1 MSLRNDPPRVAVFS
15 PDLLLTVTIESQSSP
30 GAGGSSELHVHAGGQ
45 GVWVARMVRELGAI
59 PVLCALI
66 GGETGDALAPLL
78 PALRGDLRLVPST
91 GSSGGYVVDHRG
103 GERQLVASSLR
114 PAPHRHEI
122 DDLVTSTV
130 AAALSSSV
138 LVVCNPFPAEGFP
151 EDVYET
157 ITADVKS
164 GGVPVLIDL
173 SSPRLERTLGCGPDL
188 VKLNDWE
195 LAEYVRGP
203 VDGPRAL
210 AAAERLRAA
219 GAQNVVVTRGGGPI
233 LVLAGPEAAY
243 EIQPPDLRRGYR
255 EGCGD
260 TMMGATAAAWA
271 AGKSPLDAIVLG
283 AAAGAVNYMRRGL
296 GTGRRA
302 AVEEM
307 TRQISARPL
316 LKTAA

>member
-1 MSLRNDPPRVAVFS
+1 MPAPDDPPRIAVFS
-15 PDLLLTVTIESQSSP
+15 PDLLLTITIES
-30 GAGGSSELHVHAGGQ
+30 GSVVDDELHVHAGGQ
-45 GVWVARMVRELGAI
+45 GVWVARMAGEMGAR
-59 PVLCALI
+59 PVLCSFI
-66 GGETGDALAPLL
+66 GGETGHLLAPLL
-78 PALRGDLRLVPST
+78 DGLGGELRLVPSAGCS
-91 GSSGGYVVDHRG
+91 GSYVVDRRA
-103 GERQLVASSLR
+103 GERHLIARASR
-114 PAPHRHEI
+114 PAPSRHEV
-122 DDLVTSTV
+122 DDLVTETV
-130 AAALSSSV
+130 TAALGSSA

-151 EDVYET
+151 EDAYET
-157 ITADVKS
+157 ITAGARSV
-164 GGVPVLIDL
+164 GIPVLVDL
-173 SSPRLERTLGCGPDL
+173 SSPRLERTLASGPDL

-203 VDGPRAL
+203 VDGPRGL
-210 AAAERLRAA
+210 EAAKRLREA

-233 LVLAGPEAAY
+233 LVLAGSDAAY
-243 EIQPPDLRRGYR
+243 EIQPPDLRRGFR

-271 AGKSPLDAIVLG
+271 GGRSPLDAIVLG

-307 TRQISARPL
+307 THQIRVRPL